1 MSEQVTTQPEGA
13 MKSRLADI
21 VAGDTVI
28 NVKSSMTACTY
39 QLLTVRRVTKTQI
52 ILNEGRRE
60 IRCRRADGTCM
71 DGRGSIM
78 APLQV
83 HDRATG
89 KTNLEHVKEVMAR
102 QDEARQRS
110 RYYNMIT
117 DALSQGRP
125 LDELKRIAEILGLVA
140 PS

>member
-1 MSEQVTTQPEGA
+1 MSEQVTTQPESE
-13 MKSRLADI
+13 MKSSLADI

-28 NVKSSMTACTY
+28 SVKSTMTASTY
-39 QLLTVRRVTKTQI
+39 QLVTVRRVTKTQI
-52 ILNEGRRE
+52 ILGEGRRE
-60 IRCRRADGTCM
+60 IRYRRADGNCM

-83 HDRATG
+83 QGRGTG

-125 LDELKRIAEILGLVA
+125 LDELKRIAEILGLVE
-140 PS
+140 PT